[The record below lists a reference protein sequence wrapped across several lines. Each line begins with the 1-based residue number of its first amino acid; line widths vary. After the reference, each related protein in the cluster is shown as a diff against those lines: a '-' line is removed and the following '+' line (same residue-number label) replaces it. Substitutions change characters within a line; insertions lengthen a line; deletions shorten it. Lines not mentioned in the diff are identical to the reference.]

1 MWCISNQHVLW
12 KKKKEEENEEI
23 TEVKAS
29 LSITGRYSLASFPF
43 VSNMQQS
50 RVKQSLTLE
59 VKGIAEGRKKY

>member
-1 MWCISNQHVLW
+1 MVYKQPTCTLE

-29 LSITGRYSLASFPF
+29 LSITGRYSLSSFPF

>member
-1 MWCISNQHVLW
+1 MYSG

-29 LSITGRYSLASFPF
+29 LSITGRYSLSSFPF